1 IASFMSAFNDLNG
14 VPATG
19 NPLLLKTILRN
30 DWKYDGVVVSDWNGV
45 AEMITH
51 GYAADD
57 TDAAEKAANAGV
69 DIEMTSTAYE
79 NNLKKLVTEGKVS
92 MAHLDNMVRNILRM
106 KYRLGLFN
114 NPYTKPP
121 VSQVLLTASNLEAAK
136 QAAIESA
143 VLLKNNNNVL
153 PLNKSLQ
160 KIAVIGPM
168 ADAPHDQLGTWAF
181 DGESKDTKTPLD
193 AMRKHWGEKNIFYA
207 QGLAYS
213 RDLTKK
219 GFAAAM
225 MAARKSDVII
235 FFAGEEAILSG
246 EAHSRA
252 NINLPGAQEDL
263 INELYKTGKPV
274 VLVIMAGRP
283 ITLGNILN
291 KVNAVLMAWHPGTMG
306 GPAITDMLCGDA
318 SPNGRLPVT
327 WPKTSGQ
334 IPVYYNHTNT
344 GRPSTKESYV
354 AINDIPVGA
363 WQSSLG
369 NTSSYLDIGY
379 TPQFTFGYGLTYTTF
394 SYKDIEINK
403 KIISKNEPVTITAK
417 ITNTGSRPGTEV
429 VQCYVQQLVGEIV
442 RPVKELKEFK
452 RVVLK
457 PGQTETVTFEITA
470 DELAFYNQR
479 LQYITQ
485 PGKYN
490 IWIGKNAD
498 EGLKTDFELK

>member
-1 IASFMSAFNDLNG
+1 
-14 VPATG
+14 
-19 NPLLLKTILRN
+19 
-30 DWKYDGVVVSDWNGV
+30 
-45 AEMITH
+45 
-51 GYAADD
+51 
-57 TDAAEKAANAGV
+57 
-69 DIEMTSTAYE
+69 
-79 NNLKKLVTEGKVS
+79 
-92 MAHLDNMVRNILRM
+92 
-106 KYRLGLFN
+106 
-114 NPYTKPP
+114 
-121 VSQVLLTASNLEAAK
+121 
-136 QAAIESA
+136 
-143 VLLKNNNNVL
+143 
-153 PLNKSLQ
+153 
-160 KIAVIGPM
+160 
-168 ADAPHDQLGTWAF
+168 
-181 DGESKDTKTPLD
+181 
-193 AMRKHWGEKNIFYA
+193 
-207 QGLAYS
+207 
-213 RDLTKK
+213 
-219 GFAAAM
+219 
-225 MAARKSDVII
+225 
-235 FFAGEEAILSG
+235 
-246 EAHSRA
+246 
-252 NINLPGAQEDL
+252 
-263 INELYKTGKPV
+263 
-274 VLVIMAGRP
+274 
-283 ITLGNILN
+283 
-291 KVNAVLMAWHPGTMG
+291 MAWHPGTMG
-306 GPAITDMLCGDA
+306 GPAITDMLSGDA

-394 SYKDIEINK
+394 GYKDIEINK

-417 ITNTGSRPGTEV
+417 ITNTGSRPGTEI

-490 IWIGKNAD
+490 VWIGKNAD